1 MRIESRRFTSFRMFI
16 AIISLGLVLFALA
29 IMPRVQAAPDEGE
42 RLITIHDRGI
52 ERGLITKHDTL
63 REVFEEAGI
72 ALDRNDIVE
81 PGLDEKLVT
90 NYYQVNIYRARP
102 IVIVDGQVQQRVMSV
117 YRTPKQ
123 VAKHAGIELQ
133 DEDEAE
139 LVLSDNVLRDGASL
153 RMIID
158 RAVPI
163 ELTLYGKTETV
174 YTQATDVGGLLE
186 EKGITLGEKDD
197 MSRVPSDAVVAGM
210 KLSIWRNGKQTVTRE
225 EKIAFPV
232 EQIRDAN
239 REVGY
244 RQVKTPGTDGK
255 KMVTYEV
262 VMKDGREVSRKTIQT
277 VVTKQ
282 PKKQVEVIGTKL
294 PPVAGPAEIL
304 SRINA
309 ASARLGIDAN
319 RVATIAKCES
329 GFNPMA
335 DSGYYKGLFQHDP
348 GYWPA
353 RAERYGYAG
362 ASIFDVE
369 AQIGVSTAM
378 MVGGGWSHWGCDPGV

>member
-1 MRIESRRFTSFRMFI
+1 MFI
-16 AIISLGLVLFALA
+16 AIISLGLVLFALVV
-29 IMPRVQAAPDEGE
+29 MPRVQAAPDEGE

-63 REVFEEAGI
+63 REVFGEAGI
-72 ALDRNDIVE
+72 ALDRNDMVE

-102 IVIVDGQVQQRVMSV
+102 IVIVDGQVQQRVMSA

-197 MSRVPSDAVVAGM
+197 MSRAPSDAVVAGM

-294 PPVAGPAEIL
+294 PPVAGPTEIL

-378 MVGGGWSHWGCDPGV
+378 MAGGGWSHWGCDPGV